1 MNENLLDKVMSPLG
15 PDNCYLYYG
24 LAILCLIIT
33 FFLILAL
40 LLSRNKNKFT
50 MFIYLYLM
58 SAPLYGYY
66 INRLLYSMCI
76 KSL

>member
-24 LAILCLIIT
+24 LAIFSLITT
-33 FFLILAL
+33 FFVILAL
-40 LLSRNKNKFT
+40 LLSRNKYKLN
-50 MFIYLYLM
+50 MFSKVYLI

-66 INRLLYSMCI
+66 IHRLLYSMCI